1 MYKVHLENFDGP
13 LDLLLFFI
21 RRDEIDIYDIPI
33 AHITREYL
41 DTLEQ
46 INVIN
51 ISVAGEFIE
60 MAATLMR
67 IKTKM
72 LLPRPQLEEEIEDPR
87 SPLVRQL
94 LEYRR
99 YKELA
104 QQLGQLSEQRSRHFV
119 RGYETP
125 IPSGGEDPGI
135 YLRQISLYDIANYF
149 KIAMENKPIISNYEL
164 RREEIRLDN
173 QKALI
178 FANLDEQGR
187 LLFSILI
194 TKLETKLEV
203 IVTFLALLEM
213 IRNEEIAI
221 VQTDLFGEFSIRLLE
236 GGN

>member
-21 RRDEIDIYDIPI
+21 RRDEINIYDIPI

-41 DTLEQ
+41 DTLDQ
-46 INVIN
+46 IQQID
-51 ISVAGEFIE
+51 IGVAGEFVE

-67 IKTKM
+67 IKAKM
-72 LLPRPQLEEEIEDPR
+72 LLPRPQLEEELEDPR

-104 QQLGQLSEQRSRHFV
+104 LQLERLSEERSHHFV
-119 RGYETP
+119 RGYEAP
-125 IPSGGEDPGI
+125 VPSGGDDPGI
-135 YLRQISLYDIANYF
+135 YLRQVSLYDIANYF
-149 KIAMENKPIISNYEL
+149 KIAMENKPIISSYEL
-164 RREEIRLDN
+164 HREEIRLDD

-178 FANLDEQGR
+178 LANLDDQGS

-213 IRNEEIAI
+213 IRNEEIVI
-221 VQTDLFGEFSIRLLE
+221 VQADLFGEFSIQLLE